1 MNLGLQHANLLPEQ
15 ENGLPTNETTL
26 PQLLK
31 GLGYVTHGIGKWH
44 LGHWKRD
51 LIPTSRGF
59 DHWYGFFAGSQ
70 NHFNHTDGRG
80 GNQGLDLWEDD
91 VPDTTQRG
99 VYSTHLFTSKAVE
112 FIKSHAEVRD
122 RPPFFLYLSYS
133 AVHTPLQAPAEALAR
148 FQNVENEKRRIFAAM
163 LAVMDDGIGMVTST
177 IAAIEGMLET
187 TMVVFLSDNGGPTQ
201 EGANNWPLRGWKG
214 SLFEGGVRSQAFIW
228 APLYLPQ
235 LRGRSWS
242 GLMHITDVVPTLLG
256 IVGGS
261 APPAVEGEVADGVDV
276 WPALLQNAPSP
287 RVEIVHNV
295 DPVGPCPAGAHTG
308 QLMPSGL
315 PCDSAWGGARYAAIR
330 VGGWKL
336 IRRIPGL
343 ATHREWQHGWVAPP
357 GWQPPARARTNC
369 SSQCLFTG
377 KLSNKPQVCL
387 FDIEGD
393 PEERC
398 NVAAANA
405 AVVQRLL
412 ERLDA
417 SASSAVP
424 VRYPPRV
431 PEKCDPR
438 QFNNLAQWW
447 AEADGSPAERR
458 LSEPYDVGEAT
469 TTRPPPAPAKVEPS
483 RSRPQEGHKNHW
495 PPVRGHPKARPSARA
510 DWVPLGES
518 QAGLLAPAAVEE
530 AVAKQEVVPEQD
542 AATEAPAAQDSAAD
556 EAPEAADA

>member
-26 PQLLK
+26 PELLK

-59 DHWYGFFAGSQ
+59 DHWYGFLQGSQ
-70 NHFNHTDGRG
+70 NHYNHTDARG
-80 GNQGLDLWEDD
+80 GYYGLDLWEDD

-112 FIKSHAEVRD
+112 FIKSHAEVQD
-122 RPPFFLYLSYS
+122 RPPFFLYLSYA
-133 AVHTPLQAPAEALAR
+133 AVHGPLQAPEEVVAR
-148 FQNVENEKRRIFAAM
+148 FQHVENEKRRIFAAM
-163 LAVMDDGIGMVTST
+163 LAVMDEGVGLVTST
-177 IAAIEGMLET
+177 IAGIEGMLET

-228 APLYLPQ
+228 SPLYLPQ
-235 LRGRSWS
+235 LRGTSWS
-242 GLMHITDVVPTLLG
+242 GLMHITDMVPTIMSL
-256 IVGGS
+256 VGG
-261 APPAVEGEVADGVDV
+261 PTPQAVEGEVADGVDV
-276 WPALLQNAPSP
+276 WPALLENAPSP

-295 DPVGPCPAGAHTG
+295 DPVGPCPVGWQTG
-308 QLMPSGL
+308 QVLPSGL

-330 VGGWKL
+330 VEGWKL

-357 GWQPPARARTNC
+357 GWQPPARGPANC
-369 SSQCLFTG
+369 SSQCMFTG
-377 KLSNKPQVCL
+377 KVNRSAHQICL
-387 FDIEGD
+387 FDIERD

-398 NVAAANA
+398 NVAANNT
-405 AVVQRLL
+405 AVVERLL
-412 ERLDA
+412 ERLEA
-417 SASSAVP
+417 SARGAVP

-438 QFNNLAQWW
+438 QFSNIAQWW
-447 AEADGSPAERR
+447 AEADGTRARPAAR
-458 LSEPYDVGEAT
+458 LSKPYDVGEAAT
-469 TTRPPPAPAKVEPS
+469 TTPPPAATKGQPP
-483 RSRPQEGHKNHW
+483 RSRRPA
-495 PPVRGHPKARPSARA
+495 RGHAQARPKAHEDMVSM
-510 DWVPLGES
+510 G
-518 QAGLLAPAAVEE
+518 
-530 AVAKQEVVPEQD
+530 
-542 AATEAPAAQDSAAD
+542 
-556 EAPEAADA
+556 